1 MHPFDIGLSLLIAA
15 GEGSGLVFIG
25 VLIQWSLRKGRPSA
39 EPSVEHLDTAEA
51 GAAPSQAEIA
61 EKAPETVEPVVI
73 AEPAEEPAP
82 VVEAPPRAPVRI
94 GLGLRKT
101 RENFLGRIRAALT
114 GSAKIDE
121 IYEGLEEAL
130 IAADVGV
137 EASMKIAAGVRAKL
151 GNDARADVIRDA
163 LKAEIAAIL
172 AAA

>member
-1 MHPFDIGLSLLIAA
+1 MHPFDIALSLLIAA
-15 GEGSGLVFIG
+15 GAGSGLVFIG
-25 VLIQWSLRKGRPSA
+25 VLIQWSLRKARPSHQRI
-39 EPSVEHLDTAEA
+39 ETAEA
-51 GAAPSQAEIA
+51 GAPQPEIA
-61 EKAPETVEPVVI
+61 
-73 AEPAEEPAP
+73 AEVRAAAELATASQVAEELAP

-137 EASMKIAAGVRAKL
+137 EASMKIASP
-151 GNDARADVIRDA
+151 
-163 LKAEIAAIL
+163 
-172 AAA
+172 